1 MKNLTFKATFS
12 LDYASSQ
19 SRSYSPLIY
28 VYNPDVEGGKERLT
42 DKESISQSKS
52 TSMAA
57 QSDYVLTYINQ
68 FGDHGLTLTAGLTTN
83 YNEYSDLSGGRS
95 QLPGYGVPIGEDI
108 DKWWITMI
116 DDATSATNGGSQY
129 KRFTMS

>member
-1 MKNLTFKATFS
+1 MLP
-12 LDYASSQ
+12 ASHVLI
-19 SRSYSPLIY
+19 SPLIY

-68 FGDHGLTLTAGLTTN
+68 FGDHGLTLTAVLLRIIMN
-83 YNEYSDLSGGRS
+83 ILIYRVAAVNCQVMVFPLAK
-95 QLPGYGVPIGEDI
+95 I
-108 DKWWITMI
+108 
-116 DDATSATNGGSQY
+116 
-129 KRFTMS
+129 